1 MLLSILLL
9 VIIIAII
16 VLLILNINIMRKSY
30 KSQKY
35 KLYEYLN
42 NVFENKK
49 QKENIKLYKYSI
61 KNKLM
66 YKEKRKIYLTSLG
79 LDYIKDFNI
88 NNNTLYYTIL
98 TLILSIMSF
107 VMSLQQQLY
116 HR

>member
-1 MLLSILLL
+1 MLLSILLFF
-9 VIIIAII
+9 IIIAII
-16 VLLILNINIMRKSY
+16 ILLILNVNMMRKSY

-61 KNKLM
+61 KNKLI
-66 YKEKRKIYLTSLG
+66 YKEKRKVYLTNSG

-107 VMSLQQQLY
+107 IANLQQQLF
-116 HR
+116 HK